1 MVILLLAGFA
11 AGCSAEKTQKETKMK
26 AVNLTPEY
34 FSGVWEYE
42 EENNAPSPRR
52 MPADLYPKEDGYMKS
67 CSAGIR
73 ILLETDSPCLK
84 LDQTF
89 FRRDSKDFT
98 GTTTLVVDHGKPQ
111 IFNAPEP
118 EHEKGGDS
126 FSFTAELP
134 ADGMMHRVE
143 IWLSHQRRTI
153 ISGLYVAENANVQP
167 APQEDEIILFLGDS
181 ITQGFFGQ
189 GTDTWANLFALG
201 RKSGI
206 VNLGV
211 GGGKMPFGDQTMIV
225 SNAVDRDLT
234 VLAYGVNDCAG
245 GRDPDQFREATRETL
260 EILAA
265 KGPVLLLTPIS
276 STLYEKQ
283 KNLTE
288 RLNLFRQILR
298 EEGERFKNVRVIDG
312 PSLLPCDDRYFPDG
326 LHPNPEGMRIIAAE
340 LLKQTTDFPASV
352 TVR

>member
-1 MVILLLAGFA
+1 MDKTVPVMLPRTCIP
-11 AGCSAEKTQKETKMK
+11 CEKIEDDCYDWYQRHEAKCRE
-26 AVNLTPEY
+26 AR
-34 FSGVWEYE
+34 S
-42 EENNAPSPRR
+42 RC
-52 MPADLYPKEDGYMKS
+52 ADL
-67 CSAGIR
+67 I
-73 ILLETDSPCLK
+73 
-84 LDQTF
+84 
-89 FRRDSKDFT
+89 
-98 GTTTLVVDHGKPQ
+98 
-111 IFNAPEP
+111 
-118 EHEKGGDS
+118 
-126 FSFTAELP
+126 
-134 ADGMMHRVE
+134 
-143 IWLSHQRRTI
+143 
-153 ISGLYVAENANVQP
+153 
-167 APQEDEIILFLGDS
+167 FLGDS